1 MPIRINLNADM
12 AEGWGVYDIGDDMA
26 MVRIVRS
33 ANVACG
39 FHGGDWNTMHRLCM
53 AAKEA
58 GCSIGAH
65 PGFNDLHG
73 FGRRPITMPAAE
85 IERMTAYQIGAL
97 AGIAAY
103 AGLKVTHLKP
113 HGALSNLAAT
123 DREIALAVG
132 RAIKTV
138 DPSIVYVAQ
147 AATEMERAAETL
159 DLRMAREGFA
169 DRQYEDDLTL
179 ASRAI
184 PGTVYRDPKQAA
196 AQALMIAT
204 ERCVVTRSGNT
215 VPLEVE
221 TICIHGDEPTG
232 VAVARA
238 VRAGLEAA
246 GVEIATIPELIA
258 ESA

>member
-26 MVRIVRS
+26 MVRIVKS

-58 GCSIGAH
+58 GCSVGAH

-73 FGRRPITMPAAE
+73 FGRRPIRMPPAE

-113 HGALSNLAAT
+113 HGALSNMAAT
-123 DREIALAVG
+123 EPDIALAVG

-138 DPSIVYVAQ
+138 DPSIVFVAQ
-147 AATEMERAAETL
+147 AATEMERAATAL
-159 DLRMAREGFA
+159 GLPMAREGFA
-169 DRQYEDDLTL
+169 DRQYEDDLQL

-184 PGTVYRDPKQAA
+184 PGTVYRDPALAA
-196 AQALMIAT
+196 AQAVMIAT
-204 ERCVVTRSGNT
+204 EHRVVTRSGKT
-215 VPLEVE
+215 VPIEIE

-232 VAVARA
+232 VAVAKA
-238 VRAGLEAA
+238 VRARLEVA
-246 GVEIATIPELIA
+246 GVEIVTVPELMA
-258 ESA
+258 GR

>member
-12 AEGWGVYDIGDDMA
+12 AEGWGAYDIGDDMA
-26 MVRIVRS
+26 MVRIVKS

-73 FGRRPITMPAAE
+73 FGRRSMRMPAAE

-97 AGIAAY
+97 AAIAAY

-113 HGALSNLAAT
+113 HGALSNMAAT
-123 DREIALAVG
+123 EPEIALAVG

-138 DPSIVYVAQ
+138 DPSIVFVAQ
-147 AATEMERAAETL
+147 AATEMERAAIAL
-159 DLRMAREGFA
+159 GLSMAREGFA
-169 DRQYEDDLTL
+169 DRQYEDDLQL

-184 PGTVYRDPKQAA
+184 PGTVYRDPEQAA
-196 AQALMIAT
+196 AQAVMIAT
-204 ERCVVTRSGNT
+204 ERRVVTRSGKI
-215 VPLEVE
+215 VPLEIE

-232 VAVARA
+232 VAVAKA
-238 VRAGLEAA
+238 VRARLEAA
-246 GVEIATIPELIA
+246 GVEIVTVPQLMGAGR
-258 ESA
+258 